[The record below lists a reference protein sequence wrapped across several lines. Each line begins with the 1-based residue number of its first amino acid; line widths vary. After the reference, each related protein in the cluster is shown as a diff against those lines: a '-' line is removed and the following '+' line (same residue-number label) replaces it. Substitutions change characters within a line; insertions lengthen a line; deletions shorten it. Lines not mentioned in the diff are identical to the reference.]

1 MSNCCKSNCSTKS
14 NTNSKSSLG
23 FLVAMFLVVALG
35 GGAYLYFDA
44 TVFSPVDAQ
53 EQTAM
58 NNPGVGHPP
67 KGKRSSASNGA
78 TNTNGAS
85 ASKPRTDA
93 NNNQN

>member
-1 MSNCCKSNCSTKS
+1 MSNCCKSNCSTTS
-14 NTNSKSSLG
+14 NPNSKSSLG
-23 FLVAMFLVVALG
+23 FLIAMFLVVALG

-58 NNPGVGHPP
+58 HNPGVGHPP
-67 KGKRSSASNGA
+67 KGKRPSASNGA
-78 TNTNGAS
+78 TSGISTG
-85 ASKPRTDA
+85 KPRTDA